1 MFRFFILICSIFSVF
16 PVDNLI
22 DLESPIMPPSLRRQT
37 RELSNE
43 AIQYAIKNCAL
54 KHKLITMVRYV
65 GSNDITEEKIIKLI
79 NDNPQESNPYSDSH
93 QAYLIALACRGGYL
107 DIVKAIIEN
116 NSKALNCYNSGYTP
130 LDEAID
136 FSQSKVEKYLL
147 EQGGVRNKYAHKK
160 LIEKL

>member
-65 GSNDITEEKIIKLI
+65 GSNDITE
-79 NDNPQESNPYSDSH
+79 
-93 QAYLIALACRGGYL
+93 
-107 DIVKAIIEN
+107 V
-116 NSKALNCYNSGYTP
+116 
-130 LDEAID
+130 
-136 FSQSKVEKYLL
+136 
-147 EQGGVRNKYAHKK
+147 
-160 LIEKL
+160 